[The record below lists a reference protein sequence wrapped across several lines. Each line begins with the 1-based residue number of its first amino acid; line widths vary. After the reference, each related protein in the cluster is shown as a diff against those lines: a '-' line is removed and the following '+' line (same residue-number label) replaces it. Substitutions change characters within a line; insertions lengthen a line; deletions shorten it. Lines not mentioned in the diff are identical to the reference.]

1 MKKLVTTQTEL
12 DQAIADGV
20 TDLIIDAPGGAY
32 LEIRHDGLLRLW
44 GSSRAVLRESSRA
57 ELWESSR
64 AVLWESSSAVLRES
78 SSAELRGSSRAE
90 LWESSS
96 AVLRGSSRA
105 ELGRWTVVHVW
116 SQQVTV
122 SGDGHVIDMTA
133 VDLADVDTWRAY
145 TGADRP
151 ADASCDHLIV
161 GHVSSQDHPGRLD
174 RDGKITIGCFR
185 GDVTKLRELIAGDQ
199 WPSAAGAQSRAHYR
213 PRLLAFADLC
223 EAQLAAWAEAQK

>member
-1 MKKLVTTQTEL
+1 MIDNTTALPFLTHGTTQTDH
-12 DQAIADGV
+12 DQAIADGF

-32 LEIRHDGLLRLW
+32 LEIRHDGLR
-44 GSSRAVLRESSRA
+44 R
-57 ELWESSR
+57 LWESSR
-64 AVLWESSSAVLRES
+64 AVL
-78 SSAELRGSSRAE
+78 RGSSR
-90 LWESSS
+90 
-96 AVLRGSSRA
+96 AVLRGSSSA